1 MRVLIIG
8 AEGTVGSAAI
18 AALGGRHEIVK
29 AGRSSG
35 DVHVDIADSGSI
47 AALYEKLGKLDAMV
61 CCAGQAHFAP
71 LSQISEE
78 QFLGGLKNKL
88 MGQVNL
94 VLKGIPHLNDGG
106 SFTLTSGSLDRYPVR
121 QGSNAA
127 TINAALAGF
136 VKAAAIDLERG
147 LRINLVSPTLLER
160 SAARLATLLPG
171 HEPITSA
178 RAGLAYVKSVEGA
191 QTGQV
196 YCIG

>member
-1 MRVLIIG
+1 MRILVIG
-8 AEGTVGSAAI
+8 AEGAVGRAAV

-35 DVHVDIADSGSI
+35 EVHVDIADSASI
-47 AALYEKLGKLDAMV
+47 AAMYAKTGKLDAVV
-61 CCAGQAHFAP
+61 CCAGHAHFAP
-71 LSQISEE
+71 LNRMTEE

-94 VLKGIPHLNDGG
+94 VLKGHAHLNNGG

-127 TINAALAGF
+127 TINAALGGF
-136 VKAAAIDLERG
+136 VRAAAIDLDRG
-147 LRINLVSPTLLER
+147 LRINLVSPALLDE
-160 SAARLATLLPG
+160 SAARLAALLPG
-171 HEPITSA
+171 HESISAA
-178 RAGLAYVKSVEGA
+178 RAGLAYVKSVEGG
-191 QTGQV
+191 QTGQI